1 MIGRIPFCAALLFAV
16 NYGSIIKATGVTDLW
31 NKMGAL
37 SSWTLGRT
45 MLSQPVAGG
54 TTGQVTAAGLVG
66 SYGFGNY
73 NALFVTMRSN
83 NWHGLTAISNFTWGR
98 ALGTATNVQA
108 TSSTTPLTDFNPA
121 ANYGPQ
127 TYDYKYLY
135 NLSVSYAT
143 PFFKGQHGV
152 LGHVLG
158 GWTISPPFTAA
169 SGAPIS
175 IG

>member
-1 MIGRIPFCAALLFAV
+1 M
-16 NYGSIIKATGVTDLW
+16 NYSSVIKATGVSDLW
-31 NKMGAL
+31 NKLNAAPG
-37 SSWTLGRT
+37 WVLGRT

-66 SYGFGNY
+66 SYGWGNY
-73 NALFVTMRSN
+73 NSLFVTLRTN

-108 TSSTTPLTDFNPA
+108 TSSTTALSPYDVG
-121 ANYGPQ
+121 ANYGPLG
-127 TYDYKYLY
+127 YDYKFIY
-135 NLSVSYAT
+135 NLSISYAE

-158 GWTISPPFTAA
+158 GWT
-169 SGAPIS
+169 
-175 IG
+175 